1 MKKAFVRSR
10 SLSAG
15 QLALSLIGVVLVI
28 ATARWAWRTG
38 ADWRVLGA
46 GLAFGLFYGVTD
58 RLRFAPD
65 ALPPRETAKERLGG
79 WIFTLAAVGVIAALE
94 WPFGYDNVAGFIVF
108 FGPLCFV
115 TWVARRYVRSRRDGV
130 ERDG

>member
-79 WIFTLAAVGVIAALE
+79 WIFTLAALGLSLL
-94 WPFGYDNVAGFIVF
+94 WSG
-108 FGPLCFV
+108 
-115 TWVARRYVRSRRDGV
+115 RSAMTTSLASSCSSDPCAS
-130 ERDG
+130 